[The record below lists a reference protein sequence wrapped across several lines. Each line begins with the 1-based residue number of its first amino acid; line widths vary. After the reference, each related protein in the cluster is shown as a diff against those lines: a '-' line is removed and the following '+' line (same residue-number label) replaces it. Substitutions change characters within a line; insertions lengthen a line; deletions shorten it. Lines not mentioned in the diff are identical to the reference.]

1 MKAIVKQLGV
11 FFAIS
16 LLSLIVAV
24 FLCNIF
30 NIPVVYTRVLFSW
43 LYFVVTGLAATLL
56 TMHVAVTDNK
66 TGGYMVYGI
75 VLGKFL
81 LNIVFF
87 ALLATL
93 ITPVDAELL
102 VISAYF
108 YLIYS
113 TYYIRFAVK
122 TLNLEEQKKI
132 KKQ

>member
-1 MKAIVKQLGV
+1 MHIISRLKV

-30 NIPVVYTRVLFSW
+30 SIPVVYKRVLLSW
-43 LYFVVTGLAATLL
+43 LYFFIIGLIAVVI
-56 TMHVAVTDNK
+56 TMHVSAKDDK

-81 LNIVFF
+81 LNIIFF
-87 ALLATL
+87 ALIATL
-93 ITPVDAELL
+93 ISPVDGVLL
-102 VISAYF
+102 VISAFF

-113 TYYIRFAVK
+113 IYYIRFAVK